1 MKSKET
7 PKWTT
12 MVRLGNRTYRDW
24 RIAELTLMGFHVVQ
38 HKLYSTIN
46 WMNLPGHL
54 HDMNFVLKD
63 QILHAGIPSQD
74 LFL

>member
-7 PKWTT
+7 PKLTT

-38 HKLYSTIN
+38 HKLYSTKVWTIY
-46 WMNLPGHL
+46 LC
-54 HDMNFVLKD
+54 
-63 QILHAGIPSQD
+63 
-74 LFL
+74 